1 MQPHVFVYDSELE
14 QLECHRF
21 DLDSQATVVRIGVKL
36 GHIVRKWRLHV
47 VVP

>member
-21 DLDSQATVVRIGVKL
+21 DLDSQATVVSIGVKL
-36 GHIVRKWRLHV
+36 DYIVRKWGLHAV
-47 VVP
+47 QS